1 MHTIPQPQPDARP
14 DERLRLSPLVLGLW
28 RAGRVQLPRPRLVEL
43 IAASLDVGIDTFDL
57 ADIYGNYAG
66 EQAFGDALAAS
77 RVPRDRV
84 RLVSKGGVCLVS
96 DARPAHRVKHY
107 DNGAAHLRASLDAS
121 LQKLRTDH
129 LDLFLVHRPDFLFDA
144 DELADTLRQM
154 VRAGKAR
161 HVGVSNFSPSQQRLL
176 AARLPELAANQIE
189 LSVLRRAPFEDGTLD
204 LCQEQ
209 HCIPMA
215 WSPLGGGALF
225 TADAPDMQRLRT
237 ALAEVGEALGSATP
251 DQVALAWLMR
261 HPSGVIPVL
270 GTTDPARVRIAAGAA
285 DLRLDRQQWY
295 HIWQAATGCAVA

>member
-1 MHTIPQPQPDARP
+1 MPHP
-14 DERLRLSPLVLGLW
+14 LNFSPVAVGLW
-28 RAGRVQLPRPRLVEL
+28 RAGRVQLPQPRLIEL
-43 IAASLDVGIDTFDL
+43 ITASLDAGINTFDL
-57 ADIYGNYAG
+57 ADVYGNCAG

-77 RVPRDRV
+77 GVPRRNL
-84 RLVSKGGVCLVS
+84 RLISKGGVCLVS
-96 DARPAHRVKHY
+96 EARPAHRVKHY

-144 DELADTLRQM
+144 DELAETLRTM
-154 VRAGKAR
+154 VQAGKVR

-189 LSVLRRAPFEDGTLD
+189 LSVLRREPFSDGTLD

-209 HCIPMA
+209 RCTPMA

-225 TADAPDMQRLRT
+225 TEATGDIQRLRT
-237 ALAEVGEALGSATP
+237 ALAEVGEALGGATI

-261 HPSGVIPVL
+261 HPSGIVPVL
-270 GTTDPARVRIAAGAA
+270 GTTDPARVRTAAGAA
-285 DLRLDRQQWY
+285 NFKLDRQQWY
-295 HIWQAATGCAVA
+295 QVWQAATGTAIA